1 MWSGFFTLLLLC
13 LIMGGASFGAGILP
27 LTLSLSPRQ
36 LRLITAL
43 GTGVLVGT
51 ALIVIIPEGVETL
64 YSASQLGHAHST
76 RSLASSPVAGRQSTH
91 PATCLVTVRRSDES
105 IPELGIFP
113 RDADDEAFGHND
125 PFDEGGDFYTGP
137 DDGFDVKKDDPSD
150 EHEGG
155 DDPVFPPSHED
166 KTIPPGSSEHNSNPN
181 HHDPHTY
188 LAFSLTTGFL
198 LMYLLDVLPQHIH
211 RASTPKSLQINL
223 PHLGLTRTA
232 TEEPETP
239 TLPGFSTSS
248 SQSSTS
254 TTTLGLLIHAL
265 ADGIAL
271 GASST
276 SPSTSKLKLVIFLA
290 LMLHKAPAAFGLTAI
305 LLRQG
310 LSKRAARAH
319 LIAFS
324 AAAPVGALATFALS
338 MGFGWGDDEG
348 GLTTGVLLCFSGGTF
363 LYVAVHALGE
373 VGKGGH
379 EHGGG
384 YEAVGFGDFGMEG
397 GTMPRKRDEGGGLAE
412 IGAVVLGM
420 VVPFVAQLGGHGH

>member
-76 RSLASSPVAGRQSTH
+76 RSLASSPVTVRESMH
-91 PATCLVTVRRSDES
+91 PAICPALVRRSAES
-105 IPELGIFP
+105 TAGLDLLA
-113 RDADDEAFGHND
+113 RVADDEPFMAKY
-125 PFDEGGDFYTGP
+125 PFDEGGPFYTGP
-137 DDGFDVKKDDPSD
+137 DDGFDFKTDHPSD
-150 EHEGG
+150 EHDGG
-155 DDPVFPPSHED
+155 DDPVVPPSHED
-166 KTIPPGSSEHNSNPN
+166 KTNPQAGSDHDSDPS

-211 RASTPKSLQINL
+211 RASTPTSLQINL

-239 TLPGFSTSS
+239 TIPGFSSS
-248 SQSSTS
+248 SGQSSTS
-254 TTTLGLLIHAL
+254 TITLGLLIHAL

-276 SPSTSKLKLVIFLA
+276 NPSTSKLKLVIFLA
-290 LMLHKAPAAFGLTAI
+290 LMLHKAPAAFGLTSI

-310 LSKRAARAH
+310 LSKRAVRAH

-338 MGFGWGDDEG
+338 MSFGWGDDEG

-379 EHGGG
+379 EHG

-397 GTMPRKRDEGGGLAE
+397 GTMPTKRDDGGGLAE